1 MADDVVNELQNIGR
15 RLEDIDSLLR
25 EYSSGGTSFGS
36 SSDVQ
41 RAGSRSSSSRRSLIT
56 DDEDEDADSFTS
68 ALTTSSKKT
77 QIIAESLEKA
87 SKMFDSIAKS
97 AGFTDA
103 DSAKIKANLIEA
115 GKGINDTFGMIKD
128 NFSTLLAEGIQN
140 ALESK
145 ETKQAALMTI
155 RSMALFPLAKSLAG
169 NALIPFQE
177 IQKKLGGTLADIDSD
192 VNRYAKGANKAM
204 TDFFDVAAGKTEGAF
219 KIGGMNLGVL
229 LQDSV
234 ASYRRVVEPLMN
246 ETKTG
251 FFLAQEAATGSA
263 KNMTAEM
270 IAAAEALGLS
280 SSEISTFISRNI
292 DKTGKAN
299 TDFLKSSVAAADAA
313 AKTLSVSPKVI
324 MPVMEEIAKSVD
336 RFGNASATSMAKMAA
351 QVTALGID
359 FSNLN
364 QIVGTFQG
372 FESAATNVGKLTAA
386 FGVNLDAMELMEMA
400 NEDQASMIETLRAS
414 FEEAGV
420 DVANL
425 SLAQKRLISDALG
438 GVGVDKVERMLGP
451 LGEGLEELNEKTQKS
466 AEESLVDAS
475 KGFADAVK
483 DLTDVIT
490 SPFEKFQRA
499 FDADVLAEFGQ
510 KGSAALGKLNT
521 EANQGV
527 KDLYENIQGF
537 ATAPLKAASGFLTD
551 AIKIPIDGATFSAEA
566 LGRELAKITEQFSQT
581 IGKSKGTLALLI
593 DAAKDSA
600 AARAEAPPPAP
611 TVPAPAPPVT
621 TPGAAATTSAAP
633 APAATSPGAGVQ
645 QQQVVVKIE
654 LTGEASEMFKAKQIG
669 ATVDPGGVA
678 P

>member
-1 MADDVVNELQNIGR
+1 MADDVVNELQNLGR

-25 EYSSGGTSFGS
+25 EYASGGTSFGS

-41 RAGSRSSSSRRSLIT
+41 RAGSRSSARRRSALT
-56 DDEDEDADSFTS
+56 DDEDEDADSFAS
-68 ALTTSSKKT
+68 AMTTSSKNA
-77 QIIAESLEKA
+77 QVIAKSFEKI

-103 DSAKIKANLIEA
+103 DSAKIKENLIEA
-115 GKGINDTFGMIKD
+115 GKGINATFGMIKD
-128 NFSTLLAEGIQN
+128 NFSTILSEGIN
-140 ALESK
+140 TALEDEK
-145 ETKQAALMTI
+145 TKQSALMTI
-155 RSMALFPLAKSLAG
+155 RSMALFPLAESMAG
-169 NALIPFQE
+169 NALVPFQA

-204 TDFFDVAAGKTEGAF
+204 TDFFDVAAGKTSDAF
-219 KIGGMNLGVL
+219 KIGGVNLGVL
-229 LQDSV
+229 LEDSV
-234 ASYRRVVEPLMN
+234 ASYTRVVEPLMS

-251 FFLAQEAATGSA
+251 FFLAQEAAKGSA

-270 IAAAEALGLS
+270 IAASEALGLR
-280 SSEISTFISRNI
+280 SSEIGTFISRNI

-364 QIVGTFQG
+364 QVVGTFQG
-372 FESAATNVGKLTAA
+372 FESAASNVGKLTAA

-483 DLTDVIT
+483 DLADVIT
-490 SPFEKFQRA
+490 NPFDKFQRA

-510 KGSAALGKLNT
+510 KGSAALGQLNT

-527 KDLYENIQGF
+527 KDLYGNIQKF
-537 ATAPLKAASGFLTD
+537 ATAPLAATADMLKE
-551 AIKIPIDGATFSAEA
+551 AVEIPIAGANFNAEA
-566 LGRELAKITEQFSQT
+566 LGKKLAEIAEKLNTKIGGSKAALEAL
-581 IGKSKGTLALLI
+581 IGV
-593 DAAKDSA
+593 AKESA
-600 AARAEAPPPAP
+600 EARAEAPAPAPAVPAP
-611 TVPAPAPPVT
+611 TPPVT

-633 APAATSPGAGVQ
+633 APAATSSGAGAQ
-645 QQQVVVKIE
+645 PQQVVVKIE
-654 LTGEASEMFKAKQIG
+654 LTDAALEMLKARQTVSVDSAS
-669 ATVDPGGVA
+669 TA

>member
-1 MADDVVNELQNIGR
+1 LADDVVNELQNLGR

-25 EYSSGGTSFGS
+25 EYASGGTSFGS

-41 RAGSRSSSSRRSLIT
+41 RAGSRSSARRRSALT
-56 DDEDEDADSFTS
+56 DDEDEDADSFAS
-68 ALTTSSKKT
+68 AMTTSSKNA
-77 QIIAESLEKA
+77 QVIAKSFEKI

-103 DSAKIKANLIEA
+103 DSAKIKENLIEA
-115 GKGINDTFGMIKD
+115 GKGINATFGMIKD
-128 NFSTLLAEGIQN
+128 NFSTILSEGIN
-140 ALESK
+140 TALEDEK
-145 ETKQAALMTI
+145 TKQSALMTI
-155 RSMALFPLAKSLAG
+155 RSMALFPLAESMAG
-169 NALIPFQE
+169 NALVPFQA

-204 TDFFDVAAGKTEGAF
+204 TDFFDVAAGKTSDAF
-219 KIGGMNLGVL
+219 KIGGVNLGVL
-229 LQDSV
+229 LEDSV
-234 ASYRRVVEPLMN
+234 ASYTRVVEPLMS

-251 FFLAQEAATGSA
+251 FFLAQEAAKGSA

-270 IAAAEALGLS
+270 IAASEALGLR
-280 SSEISTFISRNI
+280 SSEIGTFISRNI

-364 QIVGTFQG
+364 QVVGTFQG
-372 FESAATNVGKLTAA
+372 FESAASNVGKLTAA

-483 DLTDVIT
+483 DLADVIT
-490 SPFEKFQRA
+490 NPFDKFQRA

-510 KGSAALGKLNT
+510 KGSAALGQLNT

-527 KDLYENIQGF
+527 KDLYGNIQKF
-537 ATAPLKAASGFLTD
+537 ATAPLAATADMLKE
-551 AIKIPIDGATFSAEA
+551 AVEIPIAGANFNAEA
-566 LGRELAKITEQFSQT
+566 LGKKLAEIAEKLNTKIGGSKAALEAL
-581 IGKSKGTLALLI
+581 IGV
-593 DAAKDSA
+593 AKESA
-600 AARAEAPPPAP
+600 EARAEAPAPAPAVPAP
-611 TVPAPAPPVT
+611 TPPVT

-633 APAATSPGAGVQ
+633 APAATSSGAGAQ
-645 QQQVVVKIE
+645 PQQVVVKIE
-654 LTGEASEMFKAKQIG
+654 LTDAALEMLKARQTVSVDSAS
-669 ATVDPGGVA
+669 TA

>member
-1 MADDVVNELQNIGR
+1 LADDVVNELQNLGR

-25 EYSSGGTSFGS
+25 EYASGGTSFGS

-41 RAGSRSSSSRRSLIT
+41 RVGSRSSSSRRSAFT

-68 ALTTSSKKT
+68 AMTTSSKKT

-97 AGFTDA
+97 AGFADA
-103 DSAKIKANLIEA
+103 DSAKIKENLIEA
-115 GKGINDTFGMIKD
+115 GKGINAAFGMIKD
-128 NFSTLLAEGIQN
+128 NFSTIFSEGIKT
-140 ALESK
+140 ALENE

-169 NALIPFQE
+169 NALVPFQE

-204 TDFFDVAAGKTEGAF
+204 TDFFDVAAGKTSDAF
-219 KIGGMNLGVL
+219 KIGGVNLGVL

-234 ASYRRVVEPLMN
+234 QSYRNIVEPLMN

-251 FFLAQEAATGSA
+251 FFLAQEAAKGSA

-270 IAAAEALGLS
+270 IVAAEALGLK
-280 SSEISTFISRNI
+280 SSEIGTFISRNI

-336 RFGNASATSMAKMAA
+336 RFGNASVTSMAKMAA

-364 QIVGTFQG
+364 QVVGTFQG
-372 FESAATNVGKLTAA
+372 FESAASNVGKLTAA

-490 SPFEKFQRA
+490 SPFDKFQRA

-527 KDLYENIQGF
+527 KDLYENMQKV
-537 ATAPLKAASGFLTD
+537 ATAPLKATADMLKE
-551 AIKIPIDGATFSAEA
+551 AVEIPIAGASFNAEA
-566 LGRELAKITEQFSQT
+566 LGKKLAEIAETLNTKIGGAKAVVS
-581 IGKSKGTLALLI
+581 ALV
-593 DAAKDSA
+593 DAAKEGE
-600 AARAEAPPPAP
+600 AARA
-611 TVPAPAPPVT
+611 
-621 TPGAAATTSAAP
+621 AAP
-633 APAATSPGAGVQ
+633 APAPALPAATAPPATAPSTTPTTPAAPVPAAAAPGATPEPRQ
-645 QQQVVVKIE
+645 IVVKIE
-654 LTGEASEMFKAKQIG
+654 LTGEASEMFK
-669 ATVDPGGVA
+669 TRVNVDTA
-678 P
+678 PLAP